1 MEESRRSNWLLH
13 TLVLVTVGLGVTVT
27 VLRMFDGPDD
37 FVRDCQE
44 LLDTGT
50 PRQALVGPFAVSDS
64 APDHPERCVVLVG
77 PHPVDADLALTRPPE
92 LLNGSDVLGALF
104 GNIPYG
110 VEETGTPGLA
120 GPGATAHFL
129 VDETGVVQQQRIDRS
144 SGYEALDE
152 ALLGIGPLASFSP
165 AENEDGPT
173 ALWVRMSANVRVN
186 R

>member
-27 VLRMFDGPDD
+27 VLRMFDGPHD

-44 LLDTGT
+44 SLDTGS
-50 PRQALVGPFAVSDS
+50 PARALVGPSAASES
-64 APDHPERCVVLVG
+64 APDHPEWCVVLVG

-110 VEETGTPGLA
+110 GEETGTRGLA
-120 GPGATAHFL
+120 TARFL

-173 ALWVRMSANVRVN
+173 AFWVRMSANVRVN

>member
-27 VLRMFDGPDD
+27 VLRMFDAPHD

-50 PRQALVGPFAVSDS
+50 PRQASLS
-64 APDHPERCVVLVG
+64 
-77 PHPVDADLALTRPPE
+77 
-92 LLNGSDVLGALF
+92 

-110 VEETGTPGLA
+110 GEETGTPGLA
-120 GPGATAHFL
+120 GPGATARFL